1 LTLLIEHRILDAPK
15 EGTMQWSTLAILV
28 TLTTVL
34 ECNPLLQAYKCI
46 KEKRSDQIAPW
57 TFVMIMSIGGLWFA
71 YALTINNLP
80 LIVGNAI
87 KLFSSAVVL
96 VVWYAYRRTPA

>member
-1 LTLLIEHRILDAPK
+1 
-15 EGTMQWSTLAILV
+15 MQWSLLTVLV

-34 ECNPLLQAYKCI
+34 EFNPLFQAYKSV
-46 KEKRSDQIAPW
+46 KEKRSDQISPW
-57 TFVMIMSIGGLWFA
+57 TFVMIMSIGGLWLA

-96 VVWYAYRRTPA
+96 VVWYAYRRART